1 MHTGKDYLYLLTPID
16 GSSEESQTFE
26 ESFDFAEFPEVIRGI
41 EKDLSNEEE
50 DLERLSRAS
59 TFFNSPV
66 DKLVSTSYEKQSIGF
81 NSPYFARETERKENI
96 DNICEKL
103 QFNITLRKE
112 NKQIPPIPNI
122 QRRKKIKTRHF
133 MKKNWLN
140 KLTNFKENRLRKL
153 VTKVNSLVVNK
164 INQLPS
170 VCDEIQ
176 GQGQINNINNFNQI
190 NKVTNFNQ
198 MGPNNSTQGIC
209 KK

>member
-81 NSPYFARETERKENI
+81 NSPYFASETERKENI

-153 VTKVNSLVVNK
+153 VTKVNSLLVNK

-170 VCDEIQ
+170 SCDEIQ
-176 GQGQINNINNFNQI
+176 VQGLTNSINNFNQI
-190 NKVTNFNQ
+190 NKMTNFNQ